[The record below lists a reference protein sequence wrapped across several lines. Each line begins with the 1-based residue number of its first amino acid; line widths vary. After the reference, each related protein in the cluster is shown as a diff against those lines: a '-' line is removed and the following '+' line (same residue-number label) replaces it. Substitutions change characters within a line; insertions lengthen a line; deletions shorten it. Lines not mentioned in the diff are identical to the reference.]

1 MKTIV
6 YTIYGPPEVL
16 HLQEVEKADLGEGK
30 VIVKVHAASINAAD
44 WHMLTADALHQR
56 SHPLF

>member
-6 YTIYGPPEVL
+6 YNNYGPPEVL
-16 HLQEVEKADLGEGK
+16 HLQEVEKPGLNEGK
-30 VIVKVHAASINAAD
+30 VLVKVHAASINAAD
-44 WHMLTADALHQR
+44 WHRLTADALHKR